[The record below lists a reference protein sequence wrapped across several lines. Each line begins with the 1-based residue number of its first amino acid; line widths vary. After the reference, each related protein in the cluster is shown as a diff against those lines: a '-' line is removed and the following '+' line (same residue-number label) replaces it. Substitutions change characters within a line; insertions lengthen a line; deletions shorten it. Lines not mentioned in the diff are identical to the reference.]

1 MKTEFKKR
9 DVIVEIGGFTPR
21 VVCDVG
27 VGFYLCKTM
36 EHDELSKYVN
46 VRLEEGDR
54 NYVKIGEWKWSLV

>member
-1 MKTEFKKR
+1 MPEFKKR
-9 DVIVEIGGFTPR
+9 DVIIEIGRKTPH